1 VVTAGPRRLYGS
13 FVEAP
18 RKAGSIFRDYVLR
31 LFYPLHELTWRDRW
45 RCAPLLFL
53 VELLVYQVDA
63 ILEGASDVDLDRVRN
78 EDYVT
83 LHRYKARFEAL
94 LRRARAHNGA
104 VAYQL
109 EMGEQ
114 YVRLENRVTSG
125 RRAAHEDV
133 LRLAELRPSDVRLM
147 HAMIFARLGR
157 PVDEGLLDLLWPV
170 EVLADI
176 GNDLAHYR
184 EDASTGQFNTYSAF
198 VTLYGREAPVRMRA
212 EIDRY
217 ERMFK
222 TRLASIPPDRRGR
235 VEELCVRWYRSRI
248 AHLPEIITNSKPAG
262 GWS

>member
-1 VVTAGPRRLYGS
+1 MTAAPLGLGIFRLGI
-13 FVEAP
+13 FTDGP
-18 RKAGSIFRDYVLR
+18 RKAGGIFRDYALR
-31 LFYPLHELTWRDRW
+31 LYYPLHELTWRDRW
-45 RCAPLLFL
+45 RCTPLLFG

-63 ILEGASDVDLDRVRN
+63 VVERASDVDLDRVRN

-94 LRRARAHNGA
+94 LRRVRAYNST
-104 VAYQL
+104 VAHQL
-109 EMGEQ
+109 DMGEQ

-125 RRAAHEDV
+125 RLATHEDV

-147 HAMIFARLGR
+147 HAMIFPRLGR
-157 PVDEGLLDLLWPV
+157 PVDEGLLDLLWPI

-184 EDASTGQFNTYSAF
+184 EDVSTGQFNTYSAF
-198 VTLYGREAPVRMRA
+198 VTLYGRAAPVRMRA

-217 ERMFK
+217 EHMFK
-222 TRLASIPPDRRGR
+222 TRLASIPPSQRAR

-248 AHLPEIITNSKPAG
+248 EHLPEPPTATAL
-262 GWS
+262 

>member
-1 VVTAGPRRLYGS
+1 MGAVVTAAPRRLRS
-13 FVEAP
+13 TFVDVP
-18 RKAGSIFRDYVLR
+18 RKAGDIFRDYVLG
-31 LFYPLHELTWRDRW
+31 LYYPLHELAWRDRW
-45 RCAPLLFL
+45 RCTPLLFL

-63 ILEGASDVDLDRVRN
+63 VVESASDVDLDRVRN

-94 LRRARAHNGA
+94 LRRARAYNSA

-109 EMGEQ
+109 DMGEQ

-125 RRAAHEDV
+125 RHAAHEDV

-147 HAMIFARLGR
+147 HAMIFSRLDR
-157 PVDEGLLDLLWPV
+157 PVDESLLDLLWPI

-184 EDASTGQFNTYSAF
+184 EDVSTGQFNTYSAF

-222 TRLASIPPDRRGR
+222 TRLASIRPDRRGR
-235 VEELCVRWYRSRI
+235 LEELCVRWYRSRI
-248 AHLPEIITNSKPAG
+248 EHLPEIITNSP
-262 GWS
+262 